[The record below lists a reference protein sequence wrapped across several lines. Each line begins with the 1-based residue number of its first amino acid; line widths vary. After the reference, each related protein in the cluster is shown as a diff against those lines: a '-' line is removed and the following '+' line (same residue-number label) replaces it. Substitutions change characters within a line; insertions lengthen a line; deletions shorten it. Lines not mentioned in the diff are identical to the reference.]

1 MRVRTASASMAI
13 TFDIEVWLPSI
24 KEYKGVSSA
33 SWAADYQARRANIHF
48 RRERGRRPEYV
59 HTLNAS
65 GLATSRVFPAVLEHY
80 QRAPTVR
87 SLSPRDYA
95 AGSAPTS

>member
-1 MRVRTASASMAI
+1 MAI

-24 KEYKGVSSA
+24 KEYKGVSSV

-80 QRAPTVR
+80 QRADGSVVVPERLRRWVGTDILEPPT
-87 SLSPRDYA
+87 
-95 AGSAPTS
+95 

>member
-1 MRVRTASASMAI
+1 MAI

-24 KEYKGVSSA
+24 KEYKGVSSV

-65 GLATSRVFPAVLEHY
+65 GLATSRVFLPSWSIISAC
-80 QRAPTVR
+80 RTVR